1 LGLPLLAPGGTGAIC
16 FAQRDAKHTNREEV
30 YTMSRMYETIYI
42 VKPDLND
49 EENKALTTRINE
61 VIEKM
66 NGDVRKLEDWGVRKL
81 AYPINKVARGRYMY
95 LRSDGDAALI
105 AELERRLRLDERV
118 IRYQTVKLDKDTITV
133 APAAPVEAEET
144 VPAEEAVSEN
154 E

>member
-1 LGLPLLAPGGTGAIC
+1 
-16 FAQRDAKHTNREEV
+16 
-30 YTMSRMYETIYI
+30 MSRMYETIYI

-61 VIEKM
+61 VIAKM

-105 AELERRLRLDERV
+105 AELERRLRLDDRV

-133 APAAPVEAEET
+133 APAEPVEAEET
-144 VPAEEAVSEN
+144 APSEEAGSEN

>member
-1 LGLPLLAPGGTGAIC
+1 
-16 FAQRDAKHTNREEV
+16 
-30 YTMSRMYETIYI
+30 MSSRMYETIYI

-81 AYPINKVARGRYMY
+81 AYRINKVARGRYMY

-105 AELERRLRLDERV
+105 AELERRLRLDDRV

-144 VPAEEAVSEN
+144 APAVEAVSEN

>member
-1 LGLPLLAPGGTGAIC
+1 
-16 FAQRDAKHTNREEV
+16 
-30 YTMSRMYETIYI
+30 MSRMYETIYI

-105 AELERRLRLDERV
+105 AELERRLRLDDRV

-133 APAAPVEAEET
+133 APAVPVEAEET
-144 VPAEEAVSEN
+144 APSEEAVSEN

>member
-1 LGLPLLAPGGTGAIC
+1 
-16 FAQRDAKHTNREEV
+16 
-30 YTMSRMYETIYI
+30 MSRMYETIYI

-61 VIEKM
+61 VIENM

-105 AELERRLRLDERV
+105 AELERRLRLDDRV

-133 APAAPVEAEET
+133 APAVPVEAEET
-144 VPAEEAVSEN
+144 APAEEVESEN